1 MFALHSW
8 EQCTTNDVVAAKQSC
23 DPAPNFGLNVWMRGE
38 NQLEVYDDIM
48 CVVSLTLLDD
58 VTIE

>member
-23 DPAPNFGLNVWMRGE
+23 DPAPNFGLNFWMRGE

-48 CVVSLTLLDD
+48 CCFIDITG
-58 VTIE
+58 